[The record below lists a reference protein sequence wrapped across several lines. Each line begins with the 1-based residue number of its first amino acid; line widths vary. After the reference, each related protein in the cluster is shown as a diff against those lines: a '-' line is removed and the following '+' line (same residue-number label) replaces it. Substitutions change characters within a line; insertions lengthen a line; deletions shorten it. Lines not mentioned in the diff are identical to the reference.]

1 MISARYSI
9 IMLTLRVLK
18 VQFLIRI
25 TMKHTVCLSL
35 IMFFL
40 ISCGTTNRIVEIE
53 DSFKEI
59 TGLKLLQEPEAHSS
73 EKTGSF
79 GGRKY
84 YNLKVNYLFQQLKK
98 GQSILFAEFQMTTL
112 VGTDELDSIL
122 FFDLDHEKVKL
133 FSSEY
138 KYKQFDSSSSS
149 STTSTSVE
157 NKTAEKGGKSAEP
170 SKTVKTTTTQT
181 ISTENNSYQLMKRE
195 FIVPEN
201 LWVSIANSQEIFYR
215 LYVGKQGVDVKL
227 NASEISKVKEFFQS
241 AIQQR
246 NANMPTVP
254 EGQKKW

>member
-1 MISARYSI
+1 MRPI
-9 IMLTLRVLK
+9 LRL
-18 VQFLIRI
+18 LW
-25 TMKHTVCLSL
+25 

-59 TGLKLLQEPEAHSS
+59 KGLKLLQELDAYSS

-79 GGRKY
+79 GGRKH
-84 YNLKVNYLFQQLKK
+84 YNVKVNYLFQQKK
-98 GQSILFAEFQMTTL
+98 GQSFMVAEFQMTTP

-133 FSSEY
+133 ISSEY

-157 NKTAEKGGKSAEP
+157 NKTAVKSGKSAEP

-201 LWVSIANSQEIFYR
+201 LWVSIVHSQEIFYR
-215 LYVGKQGVDVKL
+215 LYVGKDGIDVKL
-227 NASEISKVKEFFQS
+227 NASEISKLKEFFQMV
-241 AIQQR
+241 IQQR
-246 NANMPTVP
+246 DANLPPVP

>member
-1 MISARYSI
+1 M
-9 IMLTLRVLK
+9 
-18 VQFLIRI
+18 
-25 TMKHTVCLSL
+25 
-35 IMFFL
+35 

-59 TGLKLLQEPEAHSS
+59 KGIKLLQEPEAVSS

-79 GGRKY
+79 GGRKH
-84 YNLKVNYLFQQLKK
+84 YNLKVSYLFQQLKK
-98 GQSILFAEFQMTTL
+98 RQTILMAEFQMTTP
-112 VGTDELDSIL
+112 VSGDELDSIL
-122 FFDLDHEKVKL
+122 FFDLDHEKVRL
-133 FSSEY
+133 ISSEY

-157 NKTAEKGGKSAEP
+157 NKTAEKSGKSAEP

-201 LWVSIANSQEIFYR
+201 LWVSIAHSQEIFYR
-215 LYVGKQGVDVKL
+215 LYVGKEGVDVKL
-227 NASEISKVKEFFQS
+227 NASEISKVKEFFQK

-246 NANMPTVP
+246 DANQPPVP

>member
-1 MISARYSI
+1 
-9 IMLTLRVLK
+9 
-18 VQFLIRI
+18 
-25 TMKHTVCLSL
+25 MKHTYLL
-35 IMFFL
+35 FL
-40 ISCGTTNRIVEIE
+40 IIVLLSSCGTTNRIVEIE

-59 TGLKLLQEPEAHSS
+59 KGIKLLQKPETYSS

-84 YNLKVNYLFQQLKK
+84 YNLKVNYLFQQIKK
-98 GQSILFAEFQMTTL
+98 GKSILFAEFQMTTP
-112 VGTDELDSIL
+112 VGADELDSIL

-133 FSSEY
+133 ISSEY

-149 STTSTSVE
+149 ATTSTSVE
-157 NKTAEKGGKSAEP
+157 NKTAEKSGKSAEP
-170 SKTVKTTTTQT
+170 SKTVKTTTAQT

-201 LWVSIANSQEIFYR
+201 LWVPIANSNEISYR
-215 LYVGKQGVDVKL
+215 VYLGKEGIDVKL
-227 NASEISKVKEFFQS
+227 NASETANLKEFFQR

-246 NANMPTVP
+246 NAVVPPVP